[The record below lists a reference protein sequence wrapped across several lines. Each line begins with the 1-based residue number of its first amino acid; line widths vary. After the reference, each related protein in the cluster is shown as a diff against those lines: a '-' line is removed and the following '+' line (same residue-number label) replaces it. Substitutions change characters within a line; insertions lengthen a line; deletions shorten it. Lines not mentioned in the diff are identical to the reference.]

1 MSIGFWQVVLILA
14 IVLIIFGAGK
24 LPTVMGDLAKG
35 IKTFKA
41 GMRDEMDEAKRE
53 AEAAAE
59 PKRVEALPP
68 EPAARKADETVRS

>member
-1 MSIGFWQVVLILA
+1 MSIGFWQVILILA

-53 AEAAAE
+53 AEATE
-59 PKRVEALPP
+59 PRQVEALPP
-68 EPAARKADETVRS
+68 EPVARKADETVRS